1 MARKPNLAPLIE
13 RLINRDTIVA
23 IATPPGRG
31 GVGII
36 RVSGPHVGHVAITV
50 LGKLPTPRMALL
62 SHFWDLQGETID
74 IGLSLFFPGPNSYTG
89 EDVLEFQT
97 HGSPIILDQLLK
109 SVLDCGCRLARPG
122 EFTERAFLNSR
133 LDLTQAEAVADLID
147 AGSVA
152 AAKSALRSLTGAFA
166 ERIEQLLEQLI
177 GIRTHLEAS
186 MDFADEALELSSQAQ
201 LIRQFATLR
210 EHIDLTVQRAQQGVQ
225 LKEGARLVIAGQPN
239 AGKSSLLNCLTD
251 SQTAIVTDVAGTTRD
266 ILSQPLSLDGLP
278 LHLIDTAGLRES
290 TDPVESEGIRR
301 AWQAIAQADAVLLVI
316 DLTKGEQSEDQK
328 IRSRLPTDVPV
339 ITVMNKCD
347 QISPQ
352 KNTST
357 DPYLVYV
364 SALTGEGIDTLRTRL
379 KDLLHYSGEDAVFI
393 ARRRHLDA
401 LKRAA
406 HHVEKA
412 QQLTQ
417 DNAGLELAAEEC
429 RQAQLAFD
437 EITGRF
443 TTEDLLGRI
452 FSDFCIGK

>member
-1 MARKPNLAPLIE
+1 MVRKPNPALLIE
-13 RLINRDTIVA
+13 RLINRDTIAA

-36 RVSGPHVGHVAITV
+36 RISGSHVGDVALAV
-50 LGKLPTPRMALL
+50 LGKLPTPRMAHLC
-62 SHFWDLQGETID
+62 HFRDPQQETID

-97 HGSPIILDQLLK
+97 HGSPIVLDQLLK
-109 SVLDCGCRLARPG
+109 SILHCGCRLARPG
-122 EFTERAFLNSR
+122 EFTERAFLNGR

-152 AAKSALRSLTGAFA
+152 AARSALRSLTGAFA

-177 GIRTHLEAS
+177 GIRTHIEAS
-186 MDFADEALELSSQAQ
+186 MDFADEALELSSQTQ

-210 EHIDLTVQRAQQGVQ
+210 EQIELTAQKAQQGLQ

-290 TDPVESEGIRR
+290 SDPVESEGIRR
-301 AWQAIAQADAVLLVI
+301 AWQAIAEADAILLVI
-316 DLTKGEQSEDQK
+316 DLTKGEQSKDQE
-328 IRSRLPTDVPV
+328 IRSRLPAEVPV

-347 QISPQ
+347 QVTPHSDA
-352 KNTST
+352 ST
-357 DPYLVYV
+357 DENLVYV
-364 SALTGEGIDTLRTRL
+364 SALTGEGIDTLRARL
-379 KDLLHYSGEDAVFI
+379 MELLHYSGEDAVFI

-401 LKRAA
+401 LRRAV

-412 QQLTQ
+412 QHLTQ
-417 DNAGLELAAEEC
+417 DDAGLELVAEEC

-443 TTEDLLGRI
+443 STEDLLGRI